1 MTSGSYTDLATSWQ
15 EIAHSI
21 SAGIQG
27 ELVSASRPMITLPP
41 GVACGAGAVVGPA
54 SDVGASLPPVAAVSG
69 ATEPLG
75 VVVPPLFLSPLPP
88 PHAPASRPNAAA
100 VAPSRTNER

>member
-1 MTSGSYTDLATSWQ
+1 M
-15 EIAHSI
+15 AHSI

-27 ELVSASRPMITLPP
+27 ELVSASMPMITLPP
-41 GVACGAGAVVGPA
+41 GVGCSAGAVVEPA

-75 VVVPPLFLSPLPP
+75 VVVPPLLLSLLPP

-100 VAPSRTNER
+100 VAASSTSERRFDPRP